1 MGAVCPS
8 RAPPFVPR
16 PSSPPRLPRPGWYRH
31 GKDQWAHVRL
41 IVAISDGEEEG
52 LRGTGEIATDGRME
66 VRFSNNPRRLRSG
79 VCQEDGSVVW
89 DDSSNRWPYASERE
103 QRWSVPADDST
114 PGAAASEGTAPGE
127 EEQHE
132 VATGEK
138 EQIDAR
144 TEGAPESQR
153 APATSPRALS
163 PIAEE
168 STLRQR
174 NSRSCQEGGSV
185 VWEASSN
192 KHQHQ
197 HQHLASVWAS

>member
-8 RAPPFVPR
+8 RAP
-16 PSSPPRLPRPGWYRH
+16 PPRLPRPGWYRH
-31 GKDQWAHVRL
+31 WKDQWAHVRL

-89 DDSSNRWPYASERE
+89 DDSSNRWAYASERE

-132 VATGEK
+132 VATDTAVGPSPGTRR
-138 EQIDAR
+138 AR
-144 TEGAPESQR
+144 TWPAGRASGKIRRPVGGA
-153 APATSPRALS
+153 
-163 PIAEE
+163 
-168 STLRQR
+168 
-174 NSRSCQEGGSV
+174 
-185 VWEASSN
+185 
-192 KHQHQ
+192 
-197 HQHLASVWAS
+197 

>member
-8 RAPPFVPR
+8 RAPPLLPR
-16 PSSPPRLPRPGWYRH
+16 SSSPPRLPRPGWYRH

-114 PGAAASEGTAPGE
+114 PGAATSEGTAPGE

-144 TEGAPESQR
+144 TEGGTRVTASPSHVTASPVPDCRRTNTTSKTFTQLPEQER
-153 APATSPRALS
+153 RGGPPR
-163 PIAEE
+163 
-168 STLRQR
+168 
-174 NSRSCQEGGSV
+174 
-185 VWEASSN
+185 
-192 KHQHQ
+192 
-197 HQHLASVWAS
+197 